1 MLPSTGVNGAGVGAA
16 VMFNVVRRVAK
27 GAHGASVS
35 PVGPVSPA
43 RPAVRTGPALG
54 HRQAIAA
61 AGQST
66 TSL

>member
-35 PVGPVSPA
+35 PVSPA